1 MNAKDNVAAMIA
13 LAKARG
19 IELDPE
25 ATHLTLRELA
35 AVAGESE
42 ATARRAIWG
51 GRLRAET
58 IAWRYQIP
66 ILEAARYVVEGGTP
80 TKPKEA

>member
-1 MNAKDNVAAMIA
+1 MTDQDNVRAMIA

-19 IELDPE
+19 VALAED
-25 ATHLTLRELA
+25 ATHLTLKELA
-35 AVAGESE
+35 AVADESE
-42 ATARRAIWG
+42 HTLRRAIWG
-51 GRLRAET
+51 SRLAAE
-58 IAWRYQIP
+58 IIDWRYQIP